1 MTDGSL
7 TSDGARRDERLLA
20 LSSLMDG
27 AAAPSEAAHAC
38 AAWREASVARAAWH
52 AYHVIGDVMRG
63 HSPRSLE
70 LPNGV
75 VEALKAQPT
84 VLAPR
89 RMPQTTLARVAFAAA
104 ASVATIGVVGW
115 IGSQGAREDTA
126 PVAGRSNPAIQ
137 PVANT
142 VTLPQGTQPLEVQ
155 AYLNAHRQLPSP
167 EMYRPVT
174 NNRVPAAAAR

>member
-1 MTDGSL
+1 MTQ
-7 TSDGARRDERLLA
+7 E

-27 AAAPSEAAHAC
+27 ELAADEAQRAITACCGSE
-38 AAWREASVARAAWH
+38 ESKVDWH
-52 AYHVIGDVMRG
+52 LYHVIGDVMRG

-70 LPNGV
+70 LPKGV

-89 RMPQTTLARVAFAAA
+89 RIPQGTLARVAFAAA

-126 PVAGRSNPAIQ
+126 PVAARSHPAIQ

-142 VTLPQGTQPLEVQ
+142 VTLPQGAQPLEVQ
-155 AYLNAHRQLPSP
+155 AYLNAHRQLPTP
-167 EMYRPVT
+167 EMYRPVN
-174 NNRVPAAAAR
+174 NNRAPAAAAR

>member
-1 MTDGSL
+1 MTQ
-7 TSDGARRDERLLA
+7 E

-27 AAAPSEAAHAC
+27 ELAAGEAQRAITACCASE
-38 AAWREASVARAAWH
+38 EAKVDWH
-52 AYHVIGDVMRG
+52 LYHVIGDVMRG
-63 HSPRSLE
+63 HSPRALD
-70 LPNGV
+70 LPKGV
-75 VEALKAQPT
+75 VEALRVQPT

-89 RMPQTTLARVAFAAA
+89 RIPQGTFARVAFAAA

-115 IGSQGAREDTA
+115 IGSQGARDDTA
-126 PVAGRSNPAIQ
+126 PVAERSNPAIQ

-142 VTLPQGTQPLEVQ
+142 VTLPQGAQPLEVQ

-167 EMYRPVT
+167 EMYRPVN